1 MAINLLQLTK
11 VAFKRCQVLSPPKDM
26 SGSAVEILAIL
37 ISYLLNEHID
47 YALEIGL
54 QGIPLPGKFIQTLK
68 IENCRVEI
76 SPVAR
81 GGGGRGW

>member
-1 MAINLLQLTK
+1 
-11 VAFKRCQVLSPPKDM
+11 M

-54 QGIPLPGKFIQTLK
+54 QGIPLPGNLQETFK
-68 IENCRVEI
+68 
-76 SPVAR
+76 PVF
-81 GGGGRGW
+81 

>member
-1 MAINLLQLTK
+1 MLQLTK

-54 QGIPLPGKFIQTLK
+54 QGIPLPGKFIQI
-68 IENCRVEI
+68 IEIAGSR
-76 SPVAR
+76 SGP
-81 GGGGRGW
+81 